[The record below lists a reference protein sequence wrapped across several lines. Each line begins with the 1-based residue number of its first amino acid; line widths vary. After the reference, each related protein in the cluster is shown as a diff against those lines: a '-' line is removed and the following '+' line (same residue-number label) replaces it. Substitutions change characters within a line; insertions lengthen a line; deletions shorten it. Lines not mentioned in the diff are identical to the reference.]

1 MASVTSLTA
10 SVHQRLATALS
21 ATLPTADADPLL
33 RRSDRADYQANGIL
47 ALAKKAKA
55 NPRELATQVV
65 ARVES
70 GELIGEIEVSG
81 PGFLN
86 ITLTDRAIT
95 QNLAARYADDTGR
108 LGVPTAE
115 RPGTTVIDYA
125 QPNVAKEMHVGHL
138 RSAVIGDA
146 VVQILEFT
154 GENVVRRHHIGDW
167 GTQFGML
174 IQYLDEHPH
183 ELDHKDARVSGEEAM
198 SNLDRL
204 YKAAR
209 KLFDSDEE
217 FKTRARRRVVDLQA
231 GDPHTLATWQKFV
244 DESKIYFFSVFEKLD
259 MEVRDADIVG
269 ESGYN
274 DMLDETCRLL
284 EESGVA
290 VRSEGALCVFFDD
303 VKGPDGNPVP
313 LIVKKSDGGYGYAAT
328 DLSAIRDRVFHLK
341 ANSLLYVVD
350 ARQSLHFKMVFE
362 TARRAGW
369 LNDDDVKA
377 FQLAFGTVLGK
388 DGKPFKTREG
398 ETIRLVDLLD
408 EAIDRATAVVREKA
422 EKVGLTEEEIVE
434 NGRYVGI
441 GAVKYADLS
450 TSAVRDYKFDLDQM
464 VSLNGDTSVYLQ
476 YAYARIQSIL
486 RKAGEAGPAAHPE
499 LELAPAERALGLHLD
514 QFGEA
519 VAEVAESYE
528 PHKLAAYLFR
538 LATLLTSF
546 YDQCPVLKAES
557 PAQVENRLFL
567 VDLTARTLHRGM
579 ALLATRTPSPHAPP
593 PGYRPPAAGR
603 VALRHPRPGRCRCLP
618 LQSLAWRPFPIR
630 CPSWRPTRAGVCS
643 GLNSRFR
650 RGG

>member
-1 MASVTSLTA
+1 MAPVTSLTA

-21 ATLPTADADPLL
+21 ATLPEAPADPLL
-33 RRSDRADYQANGIL
+33 RRSDRADFQANGIL

-65 ARVES
+65 AKVES
-70 GELIGEIEVSG
+70 GVTSDLIKEIEVSG

-86 ITLTDRAIT
+86 ITLTDAAIT
-95 QNLAARYADDTGR
+95 RNLAERYADEVR
-108 LGVPTAE
+108 LGVPLAE

-174 IQYLDEHPH
+174 IQYLLEHPH
-183 ELDHKDARVSGEEAM
+183 ELDHKAEGEDTAVSGEEAM
-198 SNLDRL
+198 SNLNRL
-204 YKAAR
+204 YKASRA
-209 KLFDSDEE
+209 LFDSDEE

-231 GDPHTLATWQKFV
+231 GEPETLALWQRFV
-244 DESKIYFFSVFEKLD
+244 DESKIYFYSVFEKLD
-259 MEVRDADIVG
+259 MEIRDPDIVG

-303 VKGPDGNPVP
+303 IKGPEGNPVP
-313 LIVKKSDGGYGYAAT
+313 LIVQKSDGGYGYAAT
-328 DLSAIRDRVFHLK
+328 DLSAIRDRVFHQK
-341 ANSLLYVVD
+341 ANTLLYVVD

-369 LNDDDVKA
+369 LNDDVKA
-377 FQLAFGTVLGK
+377 HQLAFGTVLGK

-398 ETIRLVDLLD
+398 ETVRLEDLLD
-408 EAIDRATAVVREKA
+408 EAVQRATAVVREKA
-422 EKVGLTEEEIVE
+422 EKVGLAEQEIVE

-486 RKAGEAGPAAHPE
+486 RKAGETRPAAHPE

-514 QFGEA
+514 QFGETI
-519 VAEVAESYE
+519 AEVAEGYE
-528 PHKLAAYLFR
+528 PHKLAAYLFK
-538 LATLLTSF
+538 LATLLTTF
-546 YDQCPVLKAES
+546 YDQCHVLS
-557 PAQVENRLFL
+557 PDNAPEVVENRLFL
-567 VDLTARTLHRGM
+567 IDLTARTLHRGM
-579 ALLATRTPSPHAPP
+579 ALLGIRTPE
-593 PGYRPPAAGR
+593 R
-603 VALRHPRPGRCRCLP
+603 L
-618 LQSLAWRPFPIR
+618 
-630 CPSWRPTRAGVCS
+630 
-643 GLNSRFR
+643 
-650 RGG
+650 

>member
-1 MASVTSLTA
+1 MAPVTSLTA
-10 SVHQRLATALS
+10 SVHQRLADALAS
-21 ATLPTADADPLL
+21 ALPEADGVDPLL
-33 RRSDRADYQANGIL
+33 RRSDRADFQANGIL

-65 ARVES
+65 AQVTT
-70 GELIGEIEVSG
+70 GDVIKDVEVSG

-86 ITLTDRAIT
+86 ITVTDKAIT
-95 QNLAARYADDTGR
+95 ENLAARAADPEGR
-108 LGVPTAE
+108 LGVPRAQN
-115 RPGTTVIDYA
+115 PGTTVIDYA

-138 RSAVIGDA
+138 RSAVIGDS
-146 VVQILEFT
+146 VVQLLEFT

-183 ELDHKDARVSGEEAM
+183 ELDHKDAQVTGEEAM

-209 KLFDSDEE
+209 KFFDSDEE

-231 GDPHTLATWQKFV
+231 GDPHTLAMWQKFV

-259 MEVRDADIVG
+259 MEIRDADIVG

-303 VKGPDGNPVP
+303 IKGPDGNPVP
-313 LIVKKSDGGYGYAAT
+313 LIVRKSDGGYGYAAT
-328 DLSAIRDRVFHLK
+328 DLSAIRDRVFNLK
-341 ANSLLYVVD
+341 ANSLIYVVD
-350 ARQSLHFKMVFE
+350 ARQSLHFRMVFE

-369 LNDDDVKA
+369 LNDDVKA
-377 FQLAFGTVLGK
+377 YQLAFGTVLGK

-398 ETIRLVDLLD
+398 ETVKLVDLLD
-408 EAIDRATAVVREKA
+408 EAIDRASAVVREKA
-422 EKVGLTEEEIVE
+422 QDLSEGEIAE
-434 NGRYVGI
+434 RGAQVGI

-450 TSAVRDYKFDLDQM
+450 TSANRDYKFDLDQM

-486 RKAGEAGPAAHPE
+486 RKAGEVRPAAHPE
-499 LELAPAERALGLHLD
+499 LDLHEAERALGLHAD
-514 QFGEA
+514 AFAET
-519 VAEVAESYE
+519 VAEAAAEYA
-528 PHKLAAYLFR
+528 PHKMTAYLYQ
-538 LATLLTSF
+538 LASLFTSF
-546 YDQCPVLKAES
+546 YDKCPVIRPQPPKDVA
-557 PAQVENRLFL
+557 ENRLFL
-567 VDLTARTLHRGM
+567 CDITARTLHQGM
-579 ALLATRTPSPHAPP
+579 ALLGIRTPE
-593 PGYRPPAAGR
+593 R
-603 VALRHPRPGRCRCLP
+603 L
-618 LQSLAWRPFPIR
+618 
-630 CPSWRPTRAGVCS
+630 
-643 GLNSRFR
+643 
-650 RGG
+650 

>member
-10 SVHQRLATALS
+10 SVHQHLATALT
-21 ATLPTADADPLL
+21 ATLPEAAADPLL
-33 RRSDRADYQANGIL
+33 RRSDRADFQANGIL

-65 ARVES
+65 EKVVL
-70 GELIGEIEVSG
+70 GDVIKDIEVSG

-86 ITLTDRAIT
+86 ITVTDRAIT
-95 QNLAARYADDTGR
+95 ENLAARAADPEGR
-108 LGVPTAE
+108 LGVPYAE
-115 RPGTTVIDYA
+115 TPGTTVIDYA

-138 RSAVIGDA
+138 RSAVIGDS
-146 VVQILEFT
+146 VMRLLEFT
-154 GENVVRRHHIGDW
+154 GETVVRRHHIGDW

-183 ELDHKDARVSGEEAM
+183 ELDHKAGEVTGEQAM

-209 KLFDSDEE
+209 RKFDSDEE

-231 GDPHTLATWQKFV
+231 GDPHTLAMWQKFV

-259 MEVRDADIVG
+259 MEIRDADIVG

-274 DMLDETCRLL
+274 DMLAETCRLL

-303 VKGPDGNPVP
+303 IKGPDGNPVP
-313 LIVKKSDGGYGYAAT
+313 LIVQKSDGGYGYAAT
-328 DLSAIRDRVFHLK
+328 DLSAIRDRVFHHK

-369 LNDDDVKA
+369 LNADVKA
-377 FQLAFGTVLGK
+377 VQLAFGTVLGK

-398 ETIRLVDLLD
+398 ETVRLVDLLD
-408 EAIDRATAVVREKA
+408 EAIDRASAVVREKA
-422 EKVGLTEEEIVE
+422 RDLSEAEIAE
-434 NGRYVGI
+434 RGAQVGI

-450 TSAVRDYKFDLDQM
+450 TSASRDYKFDLDQM

-486 RKAGEAGPAAHPE
+486 RKAGDIRPAAHPE
-499 LELAPAERALGLHLD
+499 LALSEAERALGLHAD
-514 QFGEA
+514 QF
-519 VAEVAESYE
+519 AETVAESAAEYA
-528 PHKLAAYLFR
+528 PHKMAGYLYQLASLY
-538 LATLLTSF
+538 TTF
-546 YDQCPVLKAES
+546 YDKCPVLKAET
-557 PAQVENRLFL
+557 PEQIENRLFQC
-567 VDLTARTLHRGM
+567 DITARILHQGM
-579 ALLATRTPSPHAPP
+579 ALLGIRTPE
-593 PGYRPPAAGR
+593 R
-603 VALRHPRPGRCRCLP
+603 L
-618 LQSLAWRPFPIR
+618 
-630 CPSWRPTRAGVCS
+630 
-643 GLNSRFR
+643 
-650 RGG
+650 